1 MSAEEQQSF
10 ANSVIMYQTGKGVN
24 HLVPALVTQDI
35 VPALTKLADVAIR
48 VQCGVNAANESIY
61 FLAWAH
67 KKTATQVD
75 GTAAGVQNSHTTA
88 TKMRHFASTMGVS
101 ECVVS

>member
-1 MSAEEQQSF
+1 MPDVEENLHNWVDGCNKVWLDWNRINTLSAEEQQSF

-67 KKTATQVD
+67 KKTAT
-75 GTAAGVQNSHTTA
+75 
-88 TKMRHFASTMGVS
+88 
-101 ECVVS
+101 